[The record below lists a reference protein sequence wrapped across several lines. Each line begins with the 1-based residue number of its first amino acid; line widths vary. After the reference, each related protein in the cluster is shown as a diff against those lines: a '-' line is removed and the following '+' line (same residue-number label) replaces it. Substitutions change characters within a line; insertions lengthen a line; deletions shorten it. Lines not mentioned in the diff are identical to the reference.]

1 MNCEAY
7 PVLPCIFRFE
17 NFPELMKGFLSKIQF
32 YTKLGFAAGLL
43 IMRTRELRRK
53 LMFFVSIAAM
63 LSVFLGGVVLMDFLI
78 EHPWLFVIYWFV
90 SGTLVLA
97 MILLALY
104 DMLRVRADQAATE
117 REELIGL
124 LAEIERAAAEEAE
137 ARGEKKAQGKADAGS
152 KEEG

>member
-1 MNCEAY
+1 
-7 PVLPCIFRFE
+7 
-17 NFPELMKGFLSKIQF
+17 MKGFLSKIQF

-53 LMFFVSIAAM
+53 LMFVVSIAAM
-63 LSVFLGGVVLMDFLI
+63 LSVFLGGVVLMDFLM

-104 DMLRVRADQAATE
+104 DMLRVKADQATNE
-117 REELIGL
+117 RNELLGL
-124 LAEIERAAAEEAE
+124 LAEIEKAAAEEKNAE
-137 ARGEKKAQGKADAGS
+137 SNGKD
-152 KEEG
+152 